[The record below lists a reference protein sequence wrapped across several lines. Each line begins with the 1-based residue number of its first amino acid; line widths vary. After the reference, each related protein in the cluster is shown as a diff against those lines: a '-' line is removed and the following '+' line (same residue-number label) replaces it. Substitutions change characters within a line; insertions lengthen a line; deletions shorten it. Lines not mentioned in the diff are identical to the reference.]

1 MESNYT
7 KMPHRGSKYTVGL
20 KTWSN
25 SLSKFAYK
33 TKSGQKKFQSLIQFL
48 EIQLINITSST
59 ESAISGVV
67 DYKILM
73 IWYGMTPLRH
83 FY

>member
-7 KMPHRGSKYTVGL
+7 KMPLKGSKYTVAL
-20 KTWSN
+20 KNMAKFFIKICILIWS
-25 SLSKFAYK
+25 
-33 TKSGQKKFQSLIQFL
+33 KKFQSLIQFL

-73 IWYGMTPLRH
+73 IWYEMTPLRH
-83 FY
+83 FC

>member
-7 KMPHRGSKYTVGL
+7 KMPPRGSKYTVANCTVAICIL
-20 KTWSN
+20 IWS
-25 SLSKFAYK
+25 
-33 TKSGQKKFQSLIQFL
+33 KKFQSLIQFL

-67 DYKILM
+67 DYNILM

>member
-7 KMPHRGSKYTVGL
+7 KIPPKGSKYTVAL
-20 KTWSN
+20 KNMAKIFIKIYILIWS
-25 SLSKFAYK
+25 
-33 TKSGQKKFQSLIQFL
+33 KKFQYLIQFL

-59 ESAISGVV
+59 ESTNSGMV
-67 DYKILM
+67 DNKILM
-73 IWYGMTPLRH
+73 IRYEMTPLRH

>member
-1 MESNYT
+1 M
-7 KMPHRGSKYTVGL
+7 
-20 KTWSN
+20 WS
-25 SLSKFAYK
+25 
-33 TKSGQKKFQSLIQFL
+33 KKFQSLIQFL
-48 EIQLINITSST
+48 EIQLKNITSGM
-59 ESAISGVV
+59 EYAISGVV